1 MNCKKC
7 QKLYLL
13 SLDGQLSPRQKR
25 YMDEHL
31 RLCPDCQKQVQDI
44 RNLQL
49 KLEKAEKIFPSEQV
63 LQNIRDEAYQN
74 LPSLEKQPFFSFP
87 KVQVVLPRLAYA
99 LMVIGALFFALKI
112 IIPRW
117 QTSPIETIQIAK
129 TTGDVTGRDFEYLD
143 RYFNDKYVNKTE
155 KDIGE
160 AFYVIDET
168 KQLLALASKK
178 YDLSFY
184 VQPESLNDNLRAL
197 ERRVKKIN
205 TRIQ

>member
-13 SLDGQLSPRQKR
+13 SLDDQLTPRQK
-25 YMDEHL
+25 EHMEQHM
-31 RLCPDCQKQVQDI
+31 RLCSDCQKQVQDI

-49 KLEKAEKIFPSEQV
+49 KLEKAEKISPSEQV
-63 LQNIRDEAYQN
+63 LQNIRDEAYKNFQVQKKQLF
-74 LPSLEKQPFFSFP
+74 LPFP

-99 LMVIGALFFALKI
+99 LMVIGVLFFALKI

-117 QTSPIETIQIAK
+117 QTSPIDTLHIAK
-129 TTGDVTGRDFEYLD
+129 INRDVVGRDFEYMD

-155 KDIGE
+155 KEIRE
-160 AFYVIDET
+160 AFYVVEET

-178 YDLSFY
+178 YDSSFY
-184 VQPESLNDNLRAL
+184 VKPESLGDTLLDL
-197 ERRVKKIN
+197 ERRVKKN
-205 TRIQ
+205 

>member
-13 SLDGQLSPRQKR
+13 SLDDQLTPRQKER
-25 YMDEHL
+25 MEQHM
-31 RLCPDCQKQVQDI
+31 RLCSDCQKQVQDI

-49 KLEKAEKIFPSEQV
+49 KLEKAEKIFPSEQL
-63 LQNIRDEAYQN
+63 LQNIRDKAYQN
-74 LPSLEKQPFFSFP
+74 LQPFEKQPFFSFP
-87 KVQVVLPRLAYA
+87 KVKVILPRLAYA
-99 LMVIGALFFALKI
+99 LMVIGLLFFTLKI

-117 QTSPIETIQIAK
+117 QTSPIETLQIAK
-129 TTGDVTGRDFEYLD
+129 TTRDVTGRDFEYMD

-155 KDIGE
+155 KDIGQ
-160 AFYVIDET
+160 AFYVIEET

-184 VQPESLNDNLRAL
+184 VQQESLNDSLLDL

-205 TRIQ
+205 TEIQ

>member
-1 MNCKKC
+1 
-7 QKLYLL
+7 
-13 SLDGQLSPRQKR
+13 
-25 YMDEHL
+25 MDEHL
-31 RLCPDCQKQVQDI
+31 RLCSDCQRQVQDI

-74 LPSLEKQPFFSFP
+74 LQPFEKQPFFSFP
-87 KVQVVLPRLAYA
+87 KVEVILPRLSYA

-129 TTGDVTGRDFEYLD
+129 TTGDVTGRDFEYMD
-143 RYFNDKYVNKTE
+143 RYFNDKYADKTE
-155 KDIGE
+155 KDIVK

-184 VQPESLNDNLRAL
+184 VQQESLNDSLLDL

-205 TRIQ
+205 TEIQ